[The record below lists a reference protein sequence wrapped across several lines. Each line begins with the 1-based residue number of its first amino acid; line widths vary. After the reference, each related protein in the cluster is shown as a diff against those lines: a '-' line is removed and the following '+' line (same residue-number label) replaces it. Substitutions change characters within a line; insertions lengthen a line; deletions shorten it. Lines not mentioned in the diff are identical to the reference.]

1 MSFVKAAASLLEA
14 FETIAPRF
22 RSGNVVPVDKAVIP
36 ALEWK
41 QLQDSF
47 TELMASLKLSPED
60 LKKYLSLENNT
71 KVDQS
76 GQELPNAGKPVESD
90 LSIEQ
95 SSKIES

>member
-41 QLQDSF
+41 QLTDSLA
-47 TELMASLKLSPED
+47 ELMASLKLSPED
-60 LKKYLSLENNT
+60 LKEYMSLENNK

-76 GQELPNAGKPVESD
+76 AQELPKPPDPV
-90 LSIEQ
+90 
-95 SSKIES
+95 